1 MKIELTIKTDYLP
14 TWGVW
19 EGLREL
25 VQNARDAEVELG
37 APMTITHH
45 NETLRIEN
53 DGCTL
58 PHEALLLG
66 HTTKATRS
74 DTIGKFGEGLK
85 LGILALVRAGIPVK
99 IRSGSEV
106 WTPTIQR
113 SEKFNADVLVFD
125 VQGGRKPENRV
136 RIEVQGISK
145 DVWEGSKWKF
155 RFGEKADDT
164 SVVTEYGTLLLTE
177 KSKGCIYMKGI
188 YVHSDPKLEYG
199 YDLKSGDLDRDRKMV
214 DRYDFMFRAR
224 EILTHAVA
232 ARPDLLKGF
241 VSALE
246 RQSPD
251 VQGIDAN
258 SWGLHPEAVKGVV
271 ADFQAKHGPDAV
283 PVRNIGDSKDLD
295 HLGKKGV
302 MVSESMAA
310 VLAKTLPSV
319 STVKQALSQEAQ
331 ESFGWDALTP
341 EEKSNLEEAVELVNA
356 SGVVSVTLAECEVV
370 TFRSKDI
377 LGLFKDGKIFLR
389 KDRLADAAITLETLV
404 HECAHKGGS
413 GDGEH
418 QHVSRIEAIWS
429 GIVTSM
435 RKARVTH

>member
-25 VQNARDAEVELG
+25 VQNARDAEIELG
-37 APMTITHH
+37 APMTLTHH

-53 DGCTL
+53 DGCVL

-85 LGILALVRAGIPVK
+85 LGILALIRAGIPVK

-106 WTPTIQR
+106 WVPTIQR

-136 RIEVQGISK
+136 RIEVQGITK
-145 DVWEGSKWKF
+145 EVWEGSKWKF
-155 RFGEKADDT
+155 RFNAKADDT
-164 SVVTEYGTLLLTE
+164 TVVTDYGTLLLAE
-177 KSKGCIYMKGI
+177 KSKGHVYMKGV

-214 DRYDFMFRAR
+214 DRYDFMFRAKD
-224 EILTHAVA
+224 ILTYAVA

-241 VSALE
+241 VGALE

-258 SWGLHPEAVKGVV
+258 SWSLNPEAVKGVV

-295 HLGKKGV
+295 HLGKKGIV
-302 MVSESMAA
+302 VSESLAA
-310 VLAKTLPSV
+310 VLGKTMPSAD
-319 STVKQALSQEAQ
+319 SVKQALSVEAQ
-331 ESFGWDALTP
+331 ESFGWDVLTA

-356 SGVVSVTLAECEVV
+356 SGVVPVTLTEVEVV
-370 TFRSKDI
+370 NFRSKDI
-377 LGLFKDGKIFLR
+377 LGLYRDGKIFLR
-389 KDRLADAAITLETLV
+389 KDRLNDAAMTLETLV
-404 HECAHKGGS
+404 HECAHKGGL

-418 QHVSRIEAIWS
+418 AHVSRIEAIWS
-429 GIVTSM
+429 GIVTHL

>member
-25 VQNARDAEVELG
+25 VQNARDAEIELG

>member
-25 VQNARDAEVELG
+25 VQNARDAEIELG
-37 APMTITHH
+37 APMTLTHH

-53 DGCTL
+53 DGCVL

-85 LGILALVRAGIPVK
+85 LGILALIRAGIPVK

-106 WTPTIQR
+106 WVPTIQR

-136 RIEVQGISK
+136 RIEVQGITK
-145 DVWEGSKWKF
+145 EVWEGSKWKF
-155 RFGEKADDT
+155 RFNAKADDT
-164 SVVTEYGTLLLTE
+164 TVVTDYGTLLLAE

-188 YVHSDPKLEYG
+188 YVHSDPKLDYG
-199 YDLKSGDLDRDRKMV
+199 YDLLSGDLDRDRKMV

-246 RQSPD
+246 RQTPD

-258 SWGLHPEAVKGVV
+258 SWTLHPDAVKGVV

-302 MVSESMAA
+302 VVSESLAA
-310 VLAKTLPSV
+310 VLGKTMPSV
-319 STVKQALSQEAQ
+319 TTVKQALSQEAQ
-331 ESFGWDALTP
+331 ESFGWDALSP
-341 EEKSNLEEAVELVNA
+341 EEKANLEEAVELVNA
-356 SGVVSVTLAECEVV
+356 SGVVTVALAEVEVV
-370 TFRSKDI
+370 TFRSKDV
-377 LGLFKDGKIFLR
+377 LGLYRDGKIFLR

-404 HECAHKGGS
+404 HECAHKSGS

-418 QHVSRIEAIWS
+418 QHVSGIEAIWS
-429 GIVTSM
+429 GIVTHL